1 MSFSALGSLAVLPEE
16 VLLHILYFIGGSQ
29 VLKVVARLSKAFNRL
44 ANDEPVLWRGLCVT
58 YSLSAEHRHPDHARP
73 WQWLWRAKRVQLT
86 TVEGVTGPACFTW
99 PDTGIRYEGEWKDG
113 KRHGYGVSTQA
124 SRFQYVGYWENDK
137 KHGRGRQT
145 WEDGS
150 SYDGMWEA
158 GQKQGYGVYSWQDGE
173 RYEGE
178 WRADEEHG
186 RGVYRWSSGDVYN
199 GEWESGAKH
208 GYGVHVWGEGPWK
221 GDRYEGQWRSDTQ
234 NGEGTY
240 RWNDGRVY
248 QGGWLAHKRH
258 GFGRYTFPDGAY
270 YEGAWLEGFREGQG
284 TQRWASGACY
294 TGPWSRDVP
303 TDYAD
308 KEEWDG
314 FFLRSKEEQR
324 TYVRELL
331 RNLQKRACP
340 YA

>member
-1 MSFSALGSLAVLPEE
+1 M
-16 VLLHILYFIGGSQ
+16 
-29 VLKVVARLSKAFNRL
+29 
-44 ANDEPVLWRGLCVT
+44 LWRGLCVL
-58 YSLSAEHRHPDHARP
+58 YALPAEHRHPDHARP
-73 WQWLWRAKRVQLT
+73 WQWLWRAKRVQVAS
-86 TVEGVTGPACFTW
+86 VEGVSGPASFVW
-99 PDTGIRYEGEWKDG
+99 PDTGIRYEGDWRDG
-113 KRHGYGVSTQA
+113 KRHGFGVSTQA
-124 SRFQYVGYWENDK
+124 SRFQCTELSRHVSPRSRTSHAPLPTDVGYWESDK

-199 GEWESGAKH
+199 GEWEAGAKH

-258 GFGRYTFPDGAY
+258 GFGRYTFPDGAF
-270 YEGAWLEGFREGQG
+270 YEGAWVEGFREGFG
-284 TQRWASGACY
+284 TQRWASGASY
-294 TGPWSRDVP
+294 TGPWARDMPVEF
-303 TDYAD
+303 TD